1 MVPVVFKRLRIPQG
15 TNWARNDQTVRPSQ
29 KGFDLD
35 NSKDFRFREDGID
48 TFSLFLSLITTKMLG
63 IIYNTNP
70 GRPKQVE
77 KRRYTE

>member
-1 MVPVVFKRLRIPQG
+1 MVPVVFKRQDSTRDKLGKKR
-15 TNWARNDQTVRPSQ
+15 QTVRPSK
-29 KGFDLD
+29 KGFDLS
-35 NSKDFRFREDGID
+35 NSKDFCFREDGID
-48 TFSLFLSLITTKMLG
+48 TLPLFLSLITTKMLG

>member
-1 MVPVVFKRLRIPQG
+1 MVPVVFKRLRDTRDKLGKKRP
-15 TNWARNDQTVRPSQ
+15 DSQTLSE
-29 KGFDLD
+29 GFDLD
-35 NSKDFRFREDGID
+35 NSKDFCFREDGID